1 MREFVRTAR
10 PDEVTPALL
19 GWAMLWNLP
28 GPWSDI
34 APDEVLEL
42 RWRERAFR
50 PVGSLDMP
58 VITD

>member
-1 MREFVRTAR
+1 
-10 PDEVTPALL
+10 
-19 GWAMLWNLP
+19 MLA
-28 GPWSDI
+28 GPDI

-58 VITD
+58 LITD